1 MQGSGVALPF
11 EIHHRALCLGTDII
25 RCDGQQAIPRRFCV
39 SIMPQTGIIKLSN
52 LLQQYNVA
60 RVELNGALEG
70 SSRLFV
76 AAVLALL
83 NVTRQVEYARM
94 IRQSEARK
102 FQFSE
107 SASIIAISLINIS
120 RARQVQFARIR
131 AQKEC

>member
-39 SIMPQTGIIKLSN
+39 SIMPQTGIIKRSN

-76 AAVLALL
+76 ASLLAPL
-83 NVTRQVEYARM
+83 NVTRQLESARIVRQ
-94 IRQSEARK
+94 IRARR
-102 FQFSE
+102 FQFSQ
-107 SASIIAISLINIS
+107 SAVIIAISVKTIS
-120 RARQVQFARIR
+120 RGRPMRLPRTREQTSR
-131 AQKEC
+131 